1 MNKTLTSRNTPH
13 SASGEKSTMSVTP
26 FFRRLMCWEGF
37 LLLVTLLVFVVNALA
52 SPYFLN
58 IWNLSDATFNFTE
71 KAIIVL
77 PMAMLIIAREI
88 DLSVASTMALSSTI
102 MGFCAQAGLPTP
114 ALVGVGLSVGLLCGL
129 INGLLVTRLNLSS
142 IVITIGTMSLFRGIT
157 YVLLGDQSLNKY
169 PASFAWFGQGYVWG
183 PLSFEFALFLVLGAM
198 FYFLLHKTN
207 FGRRTYAIGNN
218 PVAAWYS
225 GINVKRHNLTLFVL
239 VGVMSGLA
247 AVLLTSRLGS
257 TRPTL
262 ALGWELS
269 VITMAVLGGVSVLGG
284 SGSMTGVIIAAFL
297 MGLLTFGLSLLN
309 VPGIVMSVIVGAMLI
324 VVISLPV
331 LYRKV
336 RARGK

>member
-1 MNKTLTSRNTPH
+1 MNKTLLSH
-13 SASGEKSTMSVTP
+13 SHPEPVPLHNIPWS
-26 FFRRLMCWEGF
+26 RRLLCWEGF
-37 LLLVTLLVFVVNALA
+37 LLAVTVVVFAINATA

-58 IWNLSDATFNFTE
+58 LWNLSDATFNFTE
-71 KAIIVL
+71 KAMIVL

-102 MGFCAQAGLPTP
+102 MGFCAQAGMATP
-114 ALVGVGLSVGLLCGL
+114 VLVCVGLGVGLLCGL

-157 YVLLGDQSLNKY
+157 YVLLGDQSINHY
-169 PASFAWFGQGYVWG
+169 PASFAFFGQGYVFG
-183 PLSFEFALFLVLGAM
+183 ALSFEFALFILLAVL

-218 PVAAWYS
+218 PVAAYYS
-225 GINVKRHNLTLFVL
+225 GINVKRHNLILFIM

-269 VITMAVLGGVSVLGG
+269 VITMVVLGGVNVLGG

-297 MGLLTFGLSLLN
+297 MGLVTFGLSLLN
-309 VPGIVMSVIVGAMLI
+309 VPGIVMSIIVGAMLI
-324 VVISLPV
+324 TVISLPI
-331 LYRKV
+331 LTQRFLARKK
-336 RARGK
+336 RTS